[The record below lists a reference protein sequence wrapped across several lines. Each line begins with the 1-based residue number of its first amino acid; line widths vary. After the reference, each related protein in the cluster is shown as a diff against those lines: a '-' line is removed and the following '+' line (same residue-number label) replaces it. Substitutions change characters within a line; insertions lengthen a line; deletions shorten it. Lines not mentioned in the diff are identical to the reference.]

1 MNSFLSGII
10 DCVAR
15 PSTSDTPVRV
25 LRKCDPCNSPSTE
38 ATEFDDASDLSSVSS
53 VFPNAFE
60 SQVGPSPIKSI
71 LTAEGIIDDDDDD
84 NDDVAGPTHDVDDDD
99 FLGLGLSSC
108 RSNSIDDVTNKA
120 FEEAFAEF
128 LSKNPAFSSMSYITL
143 TRLREKL
150 RVQSAKNVEVEAELR
165 IRLEQLKE
173 TNRRTEL
180 MLQKELLAASNSKSI
195 REAELLKHIQQS
207 RDDRADARRYRSS
220 LLTYPTGRMVSPSY
234 VGYSPMQA
242 RYQPSIWETPYEEV
256 DYQDGIRRSKMEQAH
271 LIAEMEKIKQEKM
284 KREILILLENA
295 KV

>member
-53 VFPNAFE
+53 
-60 SQVGPSPIKSI
+60 
-71 LTAEGIIDDDDDD
+71 
-84 NDDVAGPTHDVDDDD
+84 
-99 FLGLGLSSC
+99 
-108 RSNSIDDVTNKA
+108 A